1 MKGSRKARRLGGAE
15 RGGMY
20 RMEMPRFNLV
30 GIFLVQNQDCKVH
43 RGTYQGMEKV
53 KAAALREKIYSLVNE
68 LRLEGNLRS
77 CSIHF

>member
-1 MKGSRKARRLGGAE
+1 
-15 RGGMY
+15 
-20 RMEMPRFNLV
+20 MEMPRFNLV

-77 CSIHF
+77 CSINFDTMEVEGLPRIVCSIHT